1 MSPSKE
7 VPLEG
12 GASTAIHRLDDIV
25 LRQWRPWSD
34 SVIALLRHLES
45 VGFTGAPRVVGSGQ
59 SSDGREAVT
68 FIEGESPHPR
78 AWTEEAVHDVGEMLR
93 DLHRAT
99 ASFSMPDAHWM
110 PWWGRTLDMADPV
123 IGHCDLG
130 PWNIVAV
137 DGVPVAFID
146 WDSAGPV
153 GRRLEIAQ
161 TAWLNAQLHDED
173 VASRVGLPGLSARAQ
188 QLRAFCDGYG
198 LSQHARVGLVD
209 AMVEVAVRTSA
220 QEAIDSGVTPDG
232 VQPTRVGLLGGG
244 PAFTGHDLL
253 WAVTWRTRSAAW
265 MLRHRATLEN
275 ALT

>member
-1 MSPSKE
+1 
-7 VPLEG
+7 
-12 GASTAIHRLDDIV
+12 
-25 LRQWRPWSD
+25 
-34 SVIALLRHLES
+34 
-45 VGFTGAPRVVGSGQ
+45 
-59 SSDGREAVT
+59 
-68 FIEGESPHPR
+68 
-78 AWTEEAVHDVGEMLR
+78 MLR

-110 PWWGRTLDMADPV
+110 PWWGRTLDMADSV

-130 PWNIVAV
+130 PWNIVEV

-173 VASRVGLPGLSARAQ
+173 VAIRVGLPGLSARAQ

-198 LSQHARVGLVD
+198 LSQRTRVGLVD

-220 QEAIDSGVTPDG
+220 QEAIDSGVTPDR
-232 VQPTRVGLLGGG
+232 VQPTGVGLLGGG